1 MTAETKE
8 IVIQKEDA
16 VFWLDRSGCWRNSAG
31 KFRKKKIIDLFHQ
44 SIAKDD
50 GGYFVCQTR
59 DGVREKVY
67 FRVEDTAFFVF
78 EVSVN
83 DGIILALNTGKRLP
97 LDPGGLYAE
106 NDQLYLIHD
115 GERVKFSERAM
126 VRIAPFIE
134 DAENHLVLHLKGE
147 TFPIPEARHM
157 CINPSDAKEPA

>member
-1 MTAETKE
+1 MQR
-8 IVIQKEDA
+8 VD
-16 VFWLDRSGCWRNSAG
+16 DR
-31 KFRKKKIIDLFHQ
+31 
-44 SIAKDD
+44 DD
-50 GGYFVCQTR
+50 GDNQTADMIMTLIDKNNAER
-59 DGVREKVY
+59 VREKVY

-78 EVSVN
+78 EVVVN
-83 DGIILALNTGKRLP
+83 DGIMLALNTGKRLP

-115 GERVKFSERAM
+115 GERIKFSERAM